1 LFADRVTRGS
11 AAMRDTSLA
20 ELRKFF
26 NDDQIV
32 ELTLVICEAN
42 LTNRFNNALDA
53 EPDLGD

>member
-1 LFADRVTRGS
+1 
-11 AAMRDTSLA
+11 MRDTSLA
-20 ELRKFF
+20 ELHKFF

-32 ELTLVICEAN
+32 ELTLVTCEAN

>member
-1 LFADRVTRGS
+1 MFADRVTRGS

>member
-1 LFADRVTRGS
+1 MFADRVTRGS

-32 ELTLVICEAN
+32 ELTLVTCEAN